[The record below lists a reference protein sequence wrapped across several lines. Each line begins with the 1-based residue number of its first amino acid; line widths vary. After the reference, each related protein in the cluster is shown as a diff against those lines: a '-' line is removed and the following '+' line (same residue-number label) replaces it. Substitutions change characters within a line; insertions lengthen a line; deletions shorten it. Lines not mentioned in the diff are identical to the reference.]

1 MAEFVIG
8 AGVLGEVSMAHLLL
22 AFFLIVEMLVWNF
35 LMSGV
40 IVGVLILAGILGETF
55 LRFKWYLTLE
65 MWLGI

>member
-1 MAEFVIG
+1 M
-8 AGVLGEVSMAHLLL
+8 

-40 IVGVLILAGILGETF
+40 IVGVLIMAGILGETF
-55 LRFKWYLTLE
+55 LRVKWYLTLE